1 RYRRVS
7 MFGRNT
13 IRRFSNNA
21 LVMKKLAAR
30 DFEDLLQC
38 SIPVFEGILPT
49 PRHNVF
55 ISELLFVLCTWH
67 ALAKLRLH
75 TASTLNGLQETTKSL
90 GQLLRDF
97 VWKICCK
104 YNTKELPREEAARTR
119 RAATNAAKGKGVQ
132 NRRSKKTQS
141 GGKSGSQKKK
151 KVFNLSTYKLHGL
164 GDYVPSIIDFA
175 TSDNYSTQRV
185 RPILSTSMYSS

>member
-7 MFGRNT
+7 TFGRST

-21 LVMKKLAAR
+21 SGMKKLAAR

-38 SIPVFEGILPT
+38 AIPVFEGLLPT
-49 PRHNVF
+49 TQHN
-55 ISELLFVLCTWH
+55 ELILDLIFVMCTWH

-75 TASTLNGLQETTKSL
+75 TASTLNGLQESTRSL

-97 VWKICCK
+97 SRKVCSK

-119 RAATNAAKGKGVQ
+119 RRAAAASKKKANAQQGKKKAT
-132 NRRSKKTQS
+132 KKTQT
-141 GGKSGSQKKK
+141 GAKKK
-151 KVFNLSTYKLHGL
+151 HFNLSTYKLHAL
-164 GDYVPSIIDFA
+164 GDYVPSIIRVA

-185 RPILSTSMYSS
+185 M